1 MENLN
6 TSIWHQDKN
15 KAHRELQNWISPR
28 DFSFAM
34 FAFSTLKNEW
44 KEWNQLARSKCIFT
58 MRTGA
63 SSHQNAIFF
72 IFPATNEH
80 TRKTPKKQAKNKYA
94 DIKKSQFHTL
104 EKSGQ
109 WKEIRFFDNFF
120 VMRLERL
127 CFENALKRCFSN
139 FLIHISQ
146 NRIFLEKIWIER
158 A

>member
-15 KAHRELQNWISPR
+15 KTHGKLQNRISPR
-28 DFSFAM
+28 DFSFTM
-34 FAFSTLKNEW
+34 FTFSTLKNEW
-44 KEWNQLARSKCIFT
+44 KERNQFPRSKCIFT
-58 MRTGA
+58 MRAGTA
-63 SSHQNAIFF
+63 SHQNAIFF

-94 DIKKSQFHTL
+94 DIEKSQFHIL
-104 EKSGQ
+104 QKSGQ
-109 WKEIRFFDNFF
+109 WKEVRFFDNFF
-120 VMRLERL
+120 VVRLKRL
-127 CFENALKRCFSN
+127 CLQNAIKWRFSN